1 MSYRPICD
9 NWILARAKLK
19 GGKKYYGAYPG
30 GFPERARVLIGCPL
44 DVPML
49 HVCGGMAREYP
60 YQRGFGINDK
70 TMDLNPECQ
79 PDYAMDC
86 RERVW
91 PSGIRIEIPPEIIK
105 PPFSMAE
112 VPWGGILIDPP
123 YSEEDAAKYVVG
135 ADKYPNPRQL
145 VATAINTLRVGYR
158 VGILHY
164 RWPRPPANAICVAKI
179 DVTVGY
185 ENRSRIFAVYE
196 RLPEPE
202 ATKTN
207 E

>member
-44 DVPML
+44 EIPML

-60 YQRGFGINDK
+60 YTRGFGPRDK
-70 TMDLNPECQ
+70 TMDLNPECD
-79 PDYAMDC
+79 PDFLMDC
-86 RERVW
+86 REKAW
-91 PSGIRIEIPPEIIK
+91 PDRWRESE
-105 PPFSMAE
+105 FSSWW
-112 VPWGGILIDPP
+112 WGGILIDPP
-123 YSEEDAAKYVVG
+123 YSEADAAKYAVG
-135 ADKYPNPRQL
+135 ADKYPKPNEL
-145 VATAINTLRVGYR
+145 VRTAINTLRVGYK

-164 RWPRPPANAICVAKI
+164 VWPACPKNAICVAKI

-185 ENRSRIFAVYE
+185 NNRCRVFAVYE
-196 RLPEPE
+196 RIPEPE